1 MSSDDASQHLG
12 TQVRAWIDDDPDPT
26 TAAELTALLARAE
39 APVPAPTP
47 GPEDPR
53 RRRAL
58 ADAEAARAELVD
70 RFSGLLEFGTAGLRG
85 AMGGGPNR
93 MNRSV
98 VIRAAAGLGQ
108 YLLAELE
115 GLAPAPRVVVGYDA
129 RHRSHDFAVDSV
141 AVLTAIGV
149 EALLLPSPLPTPVL
163 AFAVRHLD
171 ADAGIM
177 VTASHNPAADNGYKV
192 YLGGRVAN
200 EAARGSQIVP
210 PVDAAIAAHIA
221 HVRSVASVPRAA
233 SGWRVLGTQIVDEYV
248 AAAGSAV
255 VTTPADVTAAADL
268 RIVLTP
274 MHGVGAQVAVRVLAE
289 AGFTHVTLVPEQ
301 AEPDPDFPTVAFPN
315 PEEPGALDLALGLAR
330 DEQADLVLAL
340 DPDAD
345 RCAVGVLDR
354 RARTF
359 HGPET
364 AAAEG
369 WRALHG
375 DETGAL
381 LGWAVAERLAGRP
394 GATLAASIVSSRQLE
409 RIAADHGLAYAST
422 LTGFKWISRVEG
434 LVFGYE
440 EALGYCVD
448 PDHVHDKDGIS
459 AALRV
464 ARLAASLKV
473 QGRTLLDLLD
483 DLARRYG
490 LYLSGQV
497 AARFDDTAGIG
508 AAVDRMRAAPPTR
521 LAGSPVV
528 RVDDLAAGTDDDR
541 GGLPPTEGL
550 RLLTEDGTRVVVRPS
565 GTEPKVKCYLEV
577 VVPVAPDA
585 SDHDVTVARTAARG
599 RLDTL
604 THEVRRALGL

>member
-1 MSSDDASQHLG
+1 MSSDDAWSDLVS
-12 TQVRAWIDDDPDPT
+12 QVRAWIDDDPDPT

-39 APVPAPTP
+39 TPERPAAGHRT
-47 GPEDPR
+47 DPAHQ
-53 RRRAL
+53 RARQ
-58 ADAEAARAELVD
+58 DAEIARAELAD

-85 AMGGGPNR
+85 AMGGGPHR
-93 MNRSV
+93 MNRAV

-108 YLLAELE
+108 YLLGELE
-115 GLAPAPRVVVGYDA
+115 GLTPPPRVVVGYDA
-129 RHRSHDFAVDSV
+129 RHRSRDFALDSV
-141 AVLTAIGV
+141 SVLTAVGI
-149 EALLLPSPLPTPVL
+149 EALLLPAALPTPVL
-163 AFAVRHLD
+163 AFCVRHLG

-192 YLGGRVAN
+192 YLGGRVT
-200 EAARGSQIVP
+200 EDAARGSQIVP

-221 HVRSVASVPRAA
+221 HVRSVASVPRAE
-233 SGWRVLGTQIVDEYV
+233 SGWRVLGTDVVDEYV
-248 AAAGSAV
+248 AATLSAAPSA
-255 VTTPADVTAAADL
+255 PADLALASDL

-274 MHGVGAQVAVRVLAE
+274 MHGVGARVATRVLAE
-289 AGFTHVTLVPEQ
+289 AGFTHVSLVPEQ

-330 DEQADLVLAL
+330 DEGADLVLAL

-354 RARTF
+354 RARSF
-359 HGPET
+359 HGPDT

-369 WRALHG
+369 WRGLHG

-381 LGWAVAERLAGRP
+381 LGWSVAEELSGRP
-394 GATLAASIVSSRQLE
+394 GAVLASSIVSSRQLE
-409 RIAADHGLAYAST
+409 CIATDHGLGFTPT
-422 LTGFKWISRVEG
+422 LTGFKWLSRVEG

-448 PDHVHDKDGIS
+448 PQHVHDKDGIS

-464 ARLAASLKV
+464 ARLAAGLKG

-497 AARFDDTAGIG
+497 AARFEDVAGIA
-508 AAVDRMRAAPPTR
+508 AAVDRLRSAPPSR
-521 LAGSPVV
+521 LGGSPVV
-528 RVDDLAAGTDDDR
+528 RIDDLAAGTDDDR

-577 VVPVAPDA
+577 IVPVAPDA
-585 SDHDVTVARTAARG
+585 SDADVTSARTTARS
-599 RLDTL
+599 RLDVL
-604 THEVRRALGL
+604 AREISSALGL